1 MKHFFLLILLI
12 SIFFINQ
19 NQKHKIYKS
28 ELENRLVFNS
38 NKLHAVIADFW
49 NINN

>member
-1 MKHFFLLILLI
+1 MKHLFFLILLI

-19 NQKHKIYKS
+19 NRKDKIYKS

-38 NKLHAVIADFW
+38 NELHAVIAEVW

>member
-1 MKHFFLLILLI
+1 MKHLFLVILLI

-19 NQKHKIYKS
+19 NQKNKMYKS

-38 NKLHAVIADFW
+38 NELHAVIAEVW

>member
-19 NQKHKIYKS
+19 NRKNQIYKS
-28 ELENRLVFNS
+28 ELESQMTFNS
-38 NKLHAVIADFW
+38 NELHAVIADVW

>member
-1 MKHFFLLILLI
+1 MKHLLLLILLI

-19 NQKHKIYKS
+19 NRKNQIYKS

-38 NKLHAVIADFW
+38 NELHAVIAEVW

>member
-1 MKHFFLLILLI
+1 MKYFFLLILLI

-19 NQKHKIYKS
+19 NQKNKIYKS
-28 ELENRLVFNS
+28 GLESPLTFNS
-38 NKLHAVIADFW
+38 NELHAVIADVW

>member
-19 NQKHKIYKS
+19 NQKNKIYKS
-28 ELENRLVFNS
+28 ELENQMTFNS
-38 NKLHAVIADFW
+38 NELHAVIAEVW
-49 NINN
+49 NVNN

>member
-1 MKHFFLLILLI
+1 MKQLFFLILLI

-19 NQKHKIYKS
+19 NQKDKMYKS
-28 ELENRLVFNS
+28 EFENKLVFNS
-38 NKLHAVIADFW
+38 NKLHAVIAEVW

>member
-1 MKHFFLLILLI
+1 MKHLFLLILLI

-19 NQKHKIYKS
+19 NRKDKMYKS
-28 ELENRLVFNS
+28 ELESHLTFNS
-38 NKLHAVIADFW
+38 NELHAVIAEVW